1 MSKCRGSKRGKWKEN
16 GRQGELRL
24 DEHRGW
30 TESICV
36 GRILCVLW
44 SSTSVLSTSM
54 KPLFFYSFILLS
66 SQSKIIKLTQ
76 FLVFFSLSQLIIFW
90 HWKPNMLIQF
100 LAEKVD
106 MKISKILT
114 SFNKQTK
121 NFLWLPELTSFHIL
135 SVPCYPGIF
144 LSRCQT

>member
-1 MSKCRGSKRGKWKEN
+1 M
-16 GRQGELRL
+16 
-24 DEHRGW
+24 
-30 TESICV
+30 

-44 SSTSVLSTSM
+44 SSTSVLSTSLLL
-54 KPLFFYSFILLS
+54 LFYLFILS
-66 SQSKIIKLTQ
+66 VKDYQVNT
-76 FLVFFSLSQLIIFW
+76 VFSIFQLWFSLSQLIIFW
-90 HWKPNMLIQF
+90 HWKPNILIQF

-135 SVPCYPGIF
+135 SVHFISSLLNPGYF
-144 LSRCQT
+144 LADARHNCKMKEKFIGNQSNSD